1 MGEAAEAL
9 VQVQQPQIVDVQM
22 SFNTRDGFALM
33 QRAASLLA
41 ASALVPEIFR
51 GNIANTTIALEM
63 AHRIGASPLAVM
75 QNLYIVHGKP
85 GWSAQF
91 IIAAINSTGK
101 FSPLR
106 FLVTGEGDDKGCVA
120 WATENAT
127 KERLESPRVSIDM
140 ARKEGWLDKAGSKW
154 KTMPELMLRYRA
166 ATFFGRLYAPEVLM
180 GMKTVE
186 EIVDI
191 TPPEEEIEPGKQAP
205 PTKGIDGL
213 KARLGIVS
221 DPELERED
229 PKKDPPP
236 TATTEPEKKD
246 PATGSATSGSASSN
260 EGGKAEVGTAEREP
274 GADEG
279 EVGLPFGQ
287 SEKAPVESAGI
298 PAYLNKATSIED
310 LSVRWLSCQELIAKS
325 GSRMQEA
332 FKKLRDDREKAL
344 KGGTK

>member
-9 VQVQQPQIVDVQM
+9 VPIQQEDVQM

-33 QRAASLLA
+33 QRAANLLA

-91 IIAAINSTGK
+91 IIAAVNSTGK

-106 FLVTGEGDDKGCVA
+106 FAVTGEGDDKGCVA

-154 KTMPELMLRYRA
+154 KTMPELMLRYRS

-180 GMKTVE
+180 GMKTTE
-186 EIVDI
+186 EIIDI
-191 TPPEEEIEPGKQAP
+191 TPEEEILMEPGKPSA
-205 PTKGIDGL
+205 PTKGVDGL
-213 KARLGIVS
+213 KAKLGIVG
-221 DPELERED
+221 DP
-229 PKKDPPP
+229 
-236 TATTEPEKKD
+236 EPEKVDPLLAEMKKD
-246 PATGSATSGSASSN
+246 FSPAPTTPPDAGSTGAGAPGTASASPSDPP
-260 EGGKAEVGTAEREP
+260 AEREP

-279 EVGLPFGQ
+279 EEKLPFGTT
-287 SEKAPVESAGI
+287 EKAPAESSEI
-298 PAYLNKATSIED
+298 PAYLNRATSVED
-310 LSVRWLSCQELIAKS
+310 LSVRWLNCQTLIAKS
-325 GSRMQEA
+325 GTRMQEA
-332 FKKLRDDREKAL
+332 FRKLRDDREKAL

>member
-1 MGEAAEAL
+1 M
-9 VQVQQPQIVDVQM
+9 DVQM

-51 GNIANTTIALEM
+51 GNVANTTIALEL

-91 IIAAINSTGK
+91 IIAASNSTGK

-106 FLVTGEGDDKGCVA
+106 FSVTGEGDDKGCIA

-191 TPPEEEIEPGKQAP
+191 TPTEEEIPSGSGSSFA
-205 PTKGIDGL
+205 PTKGVEGL
-213 KARLGIVS
+213 KAKLGIVS
-221 DPELERED
+221 DPEPEKED

-236 TATTEPEKKD
+236 ATTEPEKKD
-246 PATGSATSGSASSN
+246 SASGSTSSN
-260 EGGKAEVGTAEREP
+260 DGEKPEVGTTEREP

-279 EVGLPFGQ
+279 EAGLPFGT
-287 SEKAPVESAGI
+287 SEKAPTDSADI
-298 PAYLNKATSIED
+298 PAYLNRATSIED
-310 LSVRWLSCQELIAKS
+310 LSVRWLNIQELVAKA
-325 GSRMQEA
+325 GPRMQEA

>member
-1 MGEAAEAL
+1 MAEAAEAL

-33 QRAASLLA
+33 QRAANLLA

-106 FLVTGEGDDKGCVA
+106 FAVTGEGDDKGCIA

-127 KERLESPRVSIDM
+127 KERLESPRVTIDM

-191 TPPEEEIEPGKQAP
+191 TPMEEEIPSGGGVPSA
-205 PTKGIDGL
+205 PTKGVDGL
-213 KARLGIVS
+213 KAKLGIVS
-221 DPELERED
+221 DPEPEKED

-236 TATTEPEKKD
+236 TTTEPEKKD
-246 PATGSATSGSASSN
+246 VTSGSAPTD
-260 EGGKAEVGTAEREP
+260 EGKKAEAGTPEREP

-279 EVGLPFGQ
+279 EEGLPFGKT
-287 SEKAPVESAGI
+287 EKAPTDSADV
-298 PAYLNKATSIED
+298 PAYLNRAASLED
-310 LSVRWLSCQELIAKS
+310 LSVRWDACKDVIGKCSA
-325 GSRMQEA
+325 MM
-332 FKKLRDDREKAL
+332 KKAYEKHREEREKAL
-344 KGGTK
+344 RGGK

>member
-1 MGEAAEAL
+1 MAESAEAL
-9 VQVQQPQIVDVQM
+9 ARQDQIVDVQM

-33 QRAASLLA
+33 QRAANLLA

-51 GNIANTTIALEM
+51 GNVANTTIALEM

-106 FLVTGEGDDKGCVA
+106 FAVTGEGDDKGCIA

-140 ARKEGWLDKAGSKW
+140 AKKEEWVDKKGSKW

-191 TPPEEEIEPGKQAP
+191 TPPEEEIPPPGKP
-205 PTKGIDGL
+205 YEPTKGVEGL
-213 KARLGIVS
+213 KEKLGIVS
-221 DPELERED
+221 DPEPEKD
-229 PKKDPPP
+229 PPAEAKKEEPKDPPP
-236 TATTEPEKKD
+236 
-246 PATGSATSGSASSN
+246 PAD
-260 EGGKAEVGTAEREP
+260 REP

-279 EVGLPFGQ
+279 EDEDLSARWAAFKPVIEKF
-287 SEKAPVESAGI
+287 STTEKAPTDSTEI
-298 PAYLNKATSIED
+298 PAYLSRATSIED
-310 LSVRWLSCQELIAKS
+310 LSARWAACKPVIDKCSATMKKAYEKHVGERKAALAK
-325 GSRMQEA
+325 G
-332 FKKLRDDREKAL
+332 
-344 KGGTK
+344 

>member
-9 VQVQQPQIVDVQM
+9 VPVQQPQIVDVQM

-51 GNIANTTIALEM
+51 GNVANTTIALEM

-106 FLVTGEGDDKGCVA
+106 FAVTGEGDDKGCVA

-191 TPPEEEIEPGKQAP
+191 TPPEEEVQPERSAA
-205 PTKGIDGL
+205 PTKGVEGL

-221 DPELERED
+221 DPEPEKED

-236 TATTEPEKKD
+236 STTEPEKKD
-246 PATGSATSGSASSN
+246 PPP
-260 EGGKAEVGTAEREP
+260 VPEREP

-279 EVGLPFGQ
+279 EAGLPFGQ
-287 SEKAPVESAGI
+287 TEKAPTDSADI
-298 PAYLNKATSIED
+298 PAYLNRATSIED
-310 LSVRWLSCQELIAKS
+310 LSVRWLAGQPVIEKA
-325 GSRMQEA
+325 GPRMQEA

-344 KGGTK
+344 RGGTK

>member
-1 MGEAAEAL
+1 
-9 VQVQQPQIVDVQM
+9 
-22 SFNTRDGFALM
+22 
-33 QRAASLLA
+33 
-41 ASALVPEIFR
+41 
-51 GNIANTTIALEM
+51 
-63 AHRIGASPLAVM
+63 M

-106 FLVTGEGDDKGCVA
+106 FAVTGEGDDKGCIA

-191 TPPEEEIEPGKQAP
+191 TPPEEEIQPERSAA
-205 PTKGIDGL
+205 PTKGVDGL

-221 DPELERED
+221 DPEPERED

-236 TATTEPEKKD
+236 TTTEPEKKD
-246 PATGSATSGSASSN
+246 SLP
-260 EGGKAEVGTAEREP
+260 EAEQKKDPPPQTEREP

-279 EVGLPFGQ
+279 EAGLPFGQ
-287 SEKAPVESAGI
+287 SEKAPTNSADI
-298 PAYLNKATSIED
+298 PAYLNRATSIED
-310 LSVRWLSCQELIAKS
+310 LSVRWLSCQELIAKA
-325 GSRMQEA
+325 GPGMQKA
-332 FKKLRDDREKAL
+332 YAKLRGEREKAL
-344 KGGTK
+344 QGGAK